1 MVERTGLENRRT
13 CKRTVGSNPTL
24 SAMTDQHTDQQS
36 QLPHYKQ
43 WVNTLSTGL
52 ENQQAC
58 MRLGSSDFP
67 CSATFVCDIAIRAI

>member
-36 QLPHYKQ
+36 KILYYKQ
-43 WVNTLSTGL
+43 WVNTLCTGL
-52 ENQQAC
+52 ENQQAYK
-58 MRLGSSDFP
+58 RLGNSNLPF
-67 CSATFVCDIAIRAI
+67 SATHISDTAIRAI